1 MILIIIHLSI
11 RRARLRTHGLHDSK
25 AHVLS
30 TSLKLCNELEWGHS
44 HMQKWYIFRSHLYH
58 CNSFCAHFFSSVSV
72 FWQLYLL
79 QNEHQSFLLGTFSST
94 FYYNVEHFLAM
105 FLTFLEELCQP
116 SNFIAP
122 KVVTPHPSQMIFPM
136 ETDFPWSLL
145 LVEWQAHSW
154 RKAPSLP
161 YGEFFLPLNNWVCYG
176 EG

>member
-30 TSLKLCNELEWGHS
+30 TSLKLCNELERGHS

-136 ETDFPWSLL
+136 ETDFP
-145 LVEWQAHSW
+145 
-154 RKAPSLP
+154 
-161 YGEFFLPLNNWVCYG
+161 
-176 EG
+176 